1 MRFSNLTRQYLT
13 GFSALALILW
23 AGATYAANAADNAEK
38 DLKLR
43 LVSPGAAGKK
53 APAARQRLQL
63 DCPFGDRMVLQSGRK
78 ISISGSAEPSC
89 PVELTFAGRQLKTT
103 SDAAGK
109 WQVTLEPLEVSK
121 KPLQMQ
127 IKAGN
132 DQQLINDILVGEVW
146 LISGQSNM
154 SSSGRS
160 KLGEYKSRAQ
170 FFGDQVPA
178 LRARVEKIA
187 EYNDPEIRFVRI
199 SPAGSVTWKKCV
211 RKDALSFSLVGMY
224 FARKLHQALDVPV
237 GIIDTANGC
246 ASIEAYLPE
255 EELVKSGSKEQ
266 LADGKAYRDIL
277 KRGGFGKL
285 DPAERARLMKEH
297 CLRWAFCKKLIG
309 PDGTVDPKHFRSI
322 GWHMS
327 VVRPM
332 AAYDSTVA
340 RIIDFPSRGMLWYQG
355 ETNLRE
361 KDYHLKQTLL
371 AEGMRRVTKN
381 PDMAFYAVLIAP
393 YMGYVMLPEF
403 WPQQYI
409 AAADT
414 PNSALVNTV
423 DTPPLEQRDYHPT
436 SKDFVGERL
445 ALAALNKT
453 YGKKDIAY
461 SSPIFDKAEPSGSSL
476 LISFRHGK
484 GLHTADG
491 KAPSC
496 FQIAGED
503 KKFVPA
509 TAVIEGDKIRLSAA
523 GVPNPKY
530 ARYAWSKTNNGINL
544 FNGAGLPPF
553 PFDSSDPFFQS
564 EKLKKMH
571 E

>member
-1 MRFSNLTRQYLT
+1 MRFSDLTRQYLT

-23 AGATYAANAADNAEK
+23 AGASRAANAADNAEK
-38 DLKLR
+38 DLKIR
-43 LVSPGAAGKK
+43 MVSHGAAGKK
-53 APAARQRLQL
+53 VPAAGQRLQL

-78 ISISGSAEPSC
+78 IRISGKGAPSC
-89 PVELTFAGRQLKTT
+89 PVELTFAGQQLKTQ

-109 WQVTLEPLEVSK
+109 WQVTLAPLAVSK

-127 IKAGN
+127 IKAGKE
-132 DQQLINDILVGEVW
+132 QRLINDILVGEVW

-160 KLGEYKSRAQ
+160 KLGEYKSRAK

-178 LRARVEKIA
+178 LRARMEKIA
-187 EYNDPEIRFVRI
+187 GYNDPEIRLVRI

-211 RKDALSFSLVGMY
+211 QKDALTFSLVGMY

-237 GIIDTANGC
+237 GIVDISYGC

-255 EELVKSGSKEQ
+255 EELAKSGSKEQ
-266 LADGKAYRDIL
+266 LADGKTYRDIL

-285 DPAERARLMKEH
+285 EPAERARLMKEH
-297 CLRWAFCKKLIG
+297 CLRWAFCRNLIG
-309 PDGTVDPKHFRSI
+309 PDGTVDPKHYRSI
-322 GWHMS
+322 EWHMS

-332 AAYDSTVA
+332 AAYDSTAA

-361 KDYHLKQTLL
+361 KDYHIKQTLL
-371 AEGMRRVTKN
+371 AEGMRRATKN
-381 PDMAFYAVLIAP
+381 PDMAFYAVMIAP
-393 YMGYVMLPEF
+393 YTGYVMLPDF

-409 AAADT
+409 AAVDT

-423 DTPPLEQRDYHPT
+423 DTPPPEQRDYHPT

-461 SSPIFDKAEPSGSSL
+461 SSPIFDKAEQSGSSL

-484 GLHTADG
+484 GLHTTDS

-496 FQIAGED
+496 FQIAGENR
-503 KKFVPA
+503 KFVPA

-530 ARYAWSKTNNGINL
+530 ARYAWSRINTGVNL

-553 PFDSSDPFFQS
+553 PFDSSNPFFQS
-564 EKLKKMH
+564 GKLKKMH